1 MARGRPMGDEGAQAR
16 TMVSLQSIL
25 WNTFV
30 RRRSDGREQE
40 EGIPFCSDGHGST
53 IHRNGNK
60 GPSSIYREVL
70 LSSISL
76 AERRTARSKGCWRF
90 ICCWSRSGSH
100 PLSVL
105 VESLLLDSGEG
116 DCSHHGAGLP
126 HFNLSFNFRLE
137 SFDECP

>member
-1 MARGRPMGDEGAQAR
+1 MARGRPVGDEGAQAR
-16 TMVSLQSIL
+16 MMASLQSIL

-30 RRRSDGREQE
+30 RRRSDGREQ
-40 EGIPFCSDGHGST
+40 
-53 IHRNGNK
+53 
-60 GPSSIYREVL
+60 
-70 LSSISL
+70 
-76 AERRTARSKGCWRF
+76 ERRTARSKGCWRF

-116 DCSHHGAGLP
+116 DYSHHSAGLP
-126 HFNLSFNFRLE
+126 RFNLSFNFRLE